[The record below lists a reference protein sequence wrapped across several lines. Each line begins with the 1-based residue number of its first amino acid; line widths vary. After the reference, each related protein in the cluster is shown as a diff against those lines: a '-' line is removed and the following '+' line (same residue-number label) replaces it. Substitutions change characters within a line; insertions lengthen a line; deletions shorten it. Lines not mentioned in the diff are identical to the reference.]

1 MINEVQG
8 KVEQLGDK
16 FTILGLLGS
25 SSSTISLSFQ
35 ATQDIH
41 EINSVLLCPRDPL
54 GICLYI
60 PRKLDREIIKLM
72 EALCIDM
79 S

>member
-1 MINEVQG
+1 MFQLHLLVHEHNLINEVQG

-41 EINSVLLCPRDPL
+41 EINSVLLWPRDPWASVYTYHVNWI
-54 GICLYI
+54 G
-60 PRKLDREIIKLM
+60 K
-72 EALCIDM
+72 
-79 S
+79 